1 MEQFVFRVVSNDPDY
16 DNMENVIEMVESE
29 IGDMSYDKMERTVD
43 HLIDLG
49 LIPSGKSEVYGTI
62 TISDTVINLEISNL
76 VE

>member
-29 IGDMSYDKMERTVD
+29 FGDMSYDKMERAVD
-43 HLIDLG
+43 YLIDLG

-62 TISDTVINLEISNL
+62 TISDTVINVEISNL